1 MFLCLEVA
9 GLLLFIFTTQVQV
22 HQILMNE
29 GPISL
34 YFLAF
39 LLQCDQLLHK
49 TLLHQEPAVQVAGNT
64 LCVVRSCSLL
74 LPFLCTGPLSSPG
87 PWFLWKPNTIHF
99 NTCMTAAQTENSH
112 FREEEII
119 AAAQIPI
126 RVYVSP
132 KELHLSMTAQCT
144 GVTSISGVQIPSG

>member
-1 MFLCLEVA
+1 MFLSLQVA
-9 GLLLFIFTTQVQV
+9 GLLLFVFTTQVQL
-22 HQILMNE
+22 HQTLLND
-29 GPISL
+29 GPISM
-34 YFLAF
+34 YFLAL
-39 LLQCDQLLHK
+39 LLQYRQLLLYK
-49 TLLHQEPAVQVAGNT
+49 ILPQQDPGVQVTGNT
-64 LCVVRSCSLL
+64 LCMVRSCSLL
-74 LPFLCTGPLSSPG
+74 PFLCAGPLSPSG
-87 PWFLWKPNTIHF
+87 PWFPWRLNTIHL
-99 NTCMTAAQTENSH
+99 NKSRTANSH